1 MKKKLIDLEGEAK
14 KREKALLVG
23 VATSSRDRWREIDRL
38 EELAHLAESAGAEVF
53 EKVLQIREK
62 PDPSYYIGKGKAQ
75 EIRRIVEEYK
85 LDLVIFDMDLSPSQI
100 RNLEQM
106 FKCKVVTRN
115 ELIMDIFAQHARTAE
130 AKIQVELAQLRYRL
144 SKLIGSGKWMSRLGA
159 GIGTRGPGQ
168 TQLEIDRQHILQ
180 RIKGLESKLRRI
192 ERSKAL
198 QRKRRREIFK
208 VTLVGYTNTGKSSLM
223 NVLTH
228 AGVLVEDRPFATLDA
243 TTRTLYM
250 DGLPKPVVLSDTVG
264 FIEDLPPNLVASF
277 HATLAVV
284 EEADLLLHVIDI
296 TSTRLDER
304 IEIVERTL
312 EQLGCAGK
320 PIIRVF
326 NKVDLLLDDT
336 IISRMQERYDNHV
349 FVSAR
354 TGQNIDELKA
364 MIKDNLMQNW
374 GISSIIEKQS

>member
-1 MKKKLIDLEGEAK
+1 MAKKIIDLQKEAERK
-14 KREKALLVG
+14 EKALIVG
-23 VATSSRDRWREIDRL
+23 VAQSSRDRWREIDRL
-38 EELAHLAESAGAEVF
+38 EELAHLAQSAGAEVF
-53 EKVLQIREK
+53 EKILQIREK
-62 PDPSYYIGKGKAQ
+62 PDPSFYIGKGKAE
-75 EIRRIVEEYK
+75 EIRQIISEFGI
-85 LDLVIFDMDLSPSQI
+85 DLVIFDMDLSPSQI
-100 RNLEQM
+100 RNLERL

-115 ELIMDIFAQHARTAE
+115 ELIMDIFALHARTAE

-180 RIKGLESKLRRI
+180 RIKSLENKLAKI
-192 ERSKAL
+192 ERSKEL

-208 VTLVGYTNTGKSSLM
+208 VTLVGYTNAGKSSIM
-223 NVLTH
+223 NMLTR
-228 AGVLVEDRPFATLDA
+228 AGVLVEDKPFATLDA
-243 TTRTLYM
+243 TTRSLHLE
-250 DGLPKPVVLSDTVG
+250 GLPKPVVLSDTVG

-312 EQLGCAGK
+312 EELGCAEK

-326 NKVDLLLDDT
+326 NKIDLLIDDT
-336 IISRMQERYDNHV
+336 IIERLAERYDDNV

-354 TGQNIDELKA
+354 TGKNIDLLKE
-364 MIKDNLMQNW
+364 MIR
-374 GISSIIEKQS
+374 EKLIGLS